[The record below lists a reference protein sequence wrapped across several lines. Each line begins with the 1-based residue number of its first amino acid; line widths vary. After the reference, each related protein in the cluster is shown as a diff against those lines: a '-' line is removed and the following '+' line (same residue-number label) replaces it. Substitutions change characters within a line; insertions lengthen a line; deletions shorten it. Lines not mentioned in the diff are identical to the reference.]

1 MFLRNQDGFPSWG
14 RQHSLGVLPTCLLTT
29 YGWCRQW
36 LARIL
41 WWLGEKK
48 VLTPETNVLNVHLC
62 RLYTLLKGVR
72 GTSSGTWW
80 LCFQQSHRPPK
91 PLFAYIS
98 FNKQCCVSIGKWLA
112 VFDQCIFIRR
122 KAIQWTQSLATWR
135 LWAKF
140 KNLTCKWYHVVT
152 KCHSVGGD
160 ISMGF
165 AYFDIFRKWHE
176 TPTVVGVSQKS
187 LDETCIN
194 DI

>member
-1 MFLRNQDGFPSWG
+1 MAFLVEEGNIHWEF
-14 RQHSLGVLPTCLLTT
+14 CLRAFWPLMTDVASD
-29 YGWCRQW
+29 W
-36 LARIL
+36 LEFFGDLAK
-41 WWLGEKK
+41 KK
-48 VLTPETNVLNVHLC
+48 VLTPETNVLNVQVVHTFKKWSWDQK
-62 RLYTLLKGVR
+62 R
-72 GTSSGTWW
+72 W

-140 KNLTCKWYHVVT
+140 KNLTCKYYHVVT

-160 ISMGF
+160 ISVSF
-165 AYFDIFRKWHE
+165 AHFNIFRKWHE
-176 TPTVVGVSQKS
+176 TSPVVGICP
-187 LDETCIN
+187 LALLRCAWMIYNGTRAL
-194 DI
+194 